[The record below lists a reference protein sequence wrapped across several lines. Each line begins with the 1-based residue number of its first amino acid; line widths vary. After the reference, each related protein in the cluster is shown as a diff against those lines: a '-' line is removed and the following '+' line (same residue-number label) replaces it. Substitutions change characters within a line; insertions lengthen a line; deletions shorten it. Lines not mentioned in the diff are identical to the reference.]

1 MGDNL
6 DDLSNVFAMDGDDGP
21 TPKAEPAAKAK
32 KKRKRA
38 AEEEVEPVG
47 SDVVQWLRR
56 RGGQPEALSRL
67 EEACAGAL
75 APIQLLNALPKD
87 RRTFHAEYG
96 AGSVI
101 VLCMS
106 ATRCLEVVRALKAK
120 HRCAVAKLFAKHI
133 KLKEQLVE
141 LAQETPMIC
150 VGTPHR
156 VGELLD
162 SIHKGGLRASAIR
175 LLLVDGKADLKSFTM
190 LTHFE
195 ASKQL
200 KGLMES
206 HLLTDKS
213 AALSVKVFEYDA
225 PNVAH
230 PVPSASQKHK

>member
-6 DDLSNVFAMDGDDGP
+6 DDLSLVFAMDDGQP
-21 TPKAEPAAKAK
+21 AAEPAPKAK

-38 AEEEVEPVG
+38 AEEEEEQQPVG

-56 RGGQPEALSRL
+56 QGGGPEALSRL
-67 EEACAGAL
+67 EEACEGGS
-75 APIQLLNALPKD
+75 APVKLLDALPKD
-87 RRTFHAEYG
+87 RRAFHAEYG

-133 KLKEQLVE
+133 KLKEQLAE
-141 LAQETPMIC
+141 LAEETPAIC

-162 SIHKGGLRASAIR
+162 SIQKGGLRASNVR
-175 LLLVDGKADLKSFTM
+175 VLLIDGKPDVKSFTM

-200 KGLMES
+200 KGLMET
-206 HLLTDKS
+206 HLLTSKAVAES
-213 AALSVKVFEYDA
+213 ALSVKVFEYDA
-225 PNVAH
+225 PNV
-230 PVPSASQKHK
+230 SSK

>member
-6 DDLSNVFAMDGDDGP
+6 DDLSNVFAMDDGP
-21 TPKAEPAAKAK
+21 SLGQAAAEPAPKAK

-38 AEEEVEPVG
+38 AEEEEDEPVG

-56 RGGQPEALSRL
+56 QGGDPEALSRL
-67 EEACAGAL
+67 EAACEGVSG
-75 APIQLLNALPKD
+75 PIHLLDALPKD

-96 AGSVI
+96 PGSVI

-106 ATRCLEVVRALKAK
+106 ANRCLEVVRALKAK

-133 KLKEQLVE
+133 KLKEQLAE
-141 LAQETPMIC
+141 LAQETPAIC

-156 VGELLD
+156 VCELLD
-162 SIHKGGLRASAIR
+162 ARKGGLRASAIR
-175 LLLVDGKADLKSFTM
+175 QLLIDGKPDVKSFTM

-206 HLLTDKS
+206 HLLKTAATPES
-213 AALSVKVFEYDA
+213 APLSVKVFQYDA
-225 PNVAH
+225 PTV
-230 PVPSASQKHK
+230 SSKD